1 MVKILNRG
9 LKNLH
14 MYNTGVVVEMYLL
27 NRFGEPGK
35 QVTDLLL
42 TTGIILLQQLLVQPV
57 GVAHTWNRIGN
68 LGMGERTHGCMALRG
83 QLTPCIAAGIV
94 MIF

>member
-1 MVKILNRG
+1 MVK
-9 LKNLH
+9 NLESWIKKSSH
-14 MYNTGVVVEMYLL
+14 VYAGVVVEMYLL

-68 LGMGERTHGCMALRG
+68 LGMGERRHGCMALRV
-83 QLTPCIAAGIV
+83 QLTPCIAAGMV